1 MIVFPEPARAPGQSD
16 VLELACKPIEIVRI
30 GFIGLGKR
38 GKEAFNNFM
47 HINGV
52 EIVALCDLSEEN
64 INEAQ
69 QILVNHNKK
78 KAVAH
83 TEADGWYRVCERND
97 IDLVYICTDR
107 NLHTTIAVSAMQ
119 QGKHVAIEVPAA
131 NTLEECWLLVNTAET
146 TRRHCMM
153 LENCCYDPFE
163 MAIFNMVK
171 HDLFGE
177 IFHAEGAYIHDL
189 HQLNFEKKKHYLDVW
204 SMHGNPYPTHGLGP
218 LCQLMDIHRGDK
230 LDWLTSVSCGQF
242 SFPAHDNSDIKTKST
257 LGNINTTIIRTQKG
271 KTIVLQ
277 HDISSP
283 RPYCRNYLISGV
295 KGFVQK
301 RENPLI
307 ALSEDS
313 NEYLSKEATEYL
325 LKEYEHPF
333 YKELGAIAREVGAH
347 GGMDYIMD
355 YRLIYCLQNGLP
367 LDLDVY
373 DAVEWSCI
381 VDLSAKSVINGSV
394 PVKIPD
400 FTRGSWNKLNSI
412 RFHI

>member
-1 MIVFPEPARAPGQSD
+1 MIVFPEPSRAPGQSD

-30 GFIGLGKR
+30 AFIGLGKR

-64 INEAQ
+64 INDAQ
-69 QILVNHNKK
+69 QTLINHNKK
-78 KAVAH
+78 KAIAC
-83 TEADGWYRVCERND
+83 TQTDGWCRVCERND

-107 NLHTTIAVSAMQ
+107 SLHTTIAVYAMQ
-119 QGKHVAIEVPAA
+119 QGKHVAVEVPVA

-163 MAIFNMVK
+163 MAVFNMAK
-171 HDLFGE
+171 QGLFGE
-177 IFHAEGAYIHDL
+177 IFHAEGGYIHDL
-189 HQLNFEKKKHYLDVW
+189 RQLDFRQKKHYLDVW

-218 LCQLMDIHRGDK
+218 LCQLLNIHRGDK
-230 LDWLTSVSCGQF
+230 LDWLTSVSSGQF
-242 SFPAHDNSDIKTKST
+242 SFPCYDNPDIETKSS
-257 LGNINTTIIRTQKG
+257 LGNINTTIIRTQKE

-283 RPYCRNYLISGV
+283 RPYSRNYLISGI

-301 RENPLI
+301 RENPKI
-307 ALSEDS
+307 AFTENPNEFLSQKS
-313 NEYLSKEATEYL
+313 TEQL
-325 LKEYEHPF
+325 FKKNEHPF
-333 YKELGAIAREVGAH
+333 YKEHGEIARKVGAH

-355 YRLIYCLQNGLP
+355 YRLIYCLQKGLP
-367 LDLDVY
+367 LDMDVY
-373 DAVEWSCI
+373 DAAEWSCI

-394 PVKIPD
+394 PVRIPD
-400 FTRGSWNKLNSI
+400 FTRGNWDRLSSVI
-412 RFHI
+412 FHS